1 MSRTIDTLINEMSD
15 TYIALV
21 DGNGNIHLKYKNA
34 LSGRIIKEVMRELDE
49 EE

>member
-34 LSGRIIKEVMRELDE
+34 LSGRVIKEVMRDLDDK
-49 EE
+49 